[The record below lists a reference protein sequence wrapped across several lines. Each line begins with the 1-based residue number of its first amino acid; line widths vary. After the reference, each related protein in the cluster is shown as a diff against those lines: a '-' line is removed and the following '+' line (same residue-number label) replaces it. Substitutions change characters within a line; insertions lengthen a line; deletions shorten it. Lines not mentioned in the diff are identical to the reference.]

1 MNAPTAN
8 PMRLAPTPELM
19 ARFAAIVGD
28 KYAITDP
35 DALAPHLIEGRGLY
49 HGRTA
54 MMLKPANTAEVAAIL
69 KLANETRTAIVP
81 QGGNTGLVG
90 GQIPFD
96 GEIILSLTR
105 LDKIREIDIESNT
118 MTLEAG
124 VVLQKAQDAADA
136 SGRLF
141 PLSLGSEGSC
151 TIGGNLSSNAGGT
164 GALAYG
170 IARELMV
177 GVEVVLADGRVMN
190 LLRKLKKDNTG
201 YDLRHLF
208 VGAEGT
214 LGVITAAV
222 VKLFPQPRAIETA
235 FIGLPSPEAA
245 VKLLNLAQSRIGG
258 TVTGFELMI
267 RDIISFALKHGHNV
281 RDPLST
287 VHPWYVLMEVSS
299 QQETGLRDNFEA
311 FLAEAIEQ
319 GLVADATIAA
329 NIDQT
334 KAFWHMRHTLTEV
347 QKPEGGSIKHD
358 VSVPVAAVPQFLAE
372 ASAAVVALIPGSR
385 PVPFGHVGD
394 GNMHFNVSQP
404 VGADKDAFLARWKD
418 VNAVV
423 DKIVLKLGG
432 SFSAEHG
439 IGKLKRETL
448 AKVKD
453 PVALDLMRELK
464 KTFDPN
470 GILNPG
476 KVL

>member
-1 MNAPTAN
+1 MNAPIET
-8 PMRLAPTPELM
+8 PMRLAPKPEVM

-35 DALAPHLIEGRGLY
+35 DALAPHLVEGRGLY

-54 MMLKPANTAEVAAIL
+54 MMLKPADTAEVAAIL

-105 LDKIREIDIESNT
+105 LDKIREVDIESNT

-124 VVLQKAQDAADA
+124 VVLQKAQDAAHA
-136 SGRLF
+136 AGRLF

-201 YDLRHLF
+201 YDLRHIF

-299 QQETGLRDNFEA
+299 QQESGLRDNFEA
-311 FLAEAIEQ
+311 LLAEAIEQ
-319 GLVADATIAA
+319 GLVSDATIAA
-329 NIDQT
+329 SLDQT

-372 ASAAVVALIPGSR
+372 ASAAVVQLIPGSR